1 MHRYGSEYD
10 PNLQSRPHR
19 FGPTPDK
26 SHSEAGQS
34 YERHAEDV
42 PCRIF
47 TREPAKHKSVLA
59 RHQRLAALLGP
70 AADRVPRGFDRALA
84 ELNVTSPQSMVLVM
98 VGTYQP
104 LSSADLARLTFLT
117 RQAINVIIRNL
128 EQRRQS
134 FARRMRCMGG
144 S

>member
-1 MHRYGSEYD
+1 MD
-10 PNLQSRPHR
+10 W
-19 FGPTPDK
+19 TPIPAFRVNRTA
-26 SHSEAGQS
+26 SAQRQTCHVARLGIRH
-34 YERHAEDV
+34 ERHPENVARSV
-42 PCRIF
+42 LAC
-47 TREPAKHKSVLA
+47 EPAEHKGVLA